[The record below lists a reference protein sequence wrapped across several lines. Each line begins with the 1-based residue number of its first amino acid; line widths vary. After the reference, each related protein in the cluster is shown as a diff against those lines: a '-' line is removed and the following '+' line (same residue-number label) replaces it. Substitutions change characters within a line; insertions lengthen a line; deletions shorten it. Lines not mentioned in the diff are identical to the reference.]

1 MDDDLMSLRSN
12 VSSSKNDDD
21 DLLGGFG
28 SASEPSEWT
37 GAGASADLDFGSPG
51 EQPAWLRDLEVQP
64 DTAAPAPAAESTPE
78 KKKKSPRRPRKS
90 GGKFLGLTPQQR
102 TILALFLF
110 LEVAVVS
117 ILVLFVI
124 GAINIP

>member
-12 VSSSKNDDD
+12 VSSSDNDD

-28 SASEPSEWT
+28 SADEPSDWT
-37 GAGASADLDFGSPG
+37 SAAGSSDLDFGSSG
-51 EQPAWLRDLEVQP
+51 EQPAWLRDLEVEP
-64 DTAAPAPAAESTPE
+64 ETMEPAPAQRAPE
-78 KKKKSPRRPRKS
+78 DKKKKKSARRPRKP

-117 ILVLFVI
+117 VLVLFFI